1 MIRSDRLLYELAPE
15 GYGERYCEPVEQWLT
30 RAQPYLPH
38 FPEEVLEQWIY
49 RHWKGVLCH
58 WGWLDFRAM
67 SFSKQYWSTERILS
81 QVSSPYQDVV
91 EKLARRMSNPLFQ
104 QSWLVQRM
112 QSDGTWPV
120 APIILHC
127 DGRFMTAEGR
137 ELNAPYHLLEGH
149 HRLGYLTAM
158 AAQEINVLR
167 EHALWVV
174 KISVH

>member
-15 GYGERYCEPVEQWLT
+15 GFGERHCEPVEQWLT
-30 RAQPYLPH
+30 RAQSHLPH
-38 FPEEVLEQWIY
+38 FPEEVLRQWIY

-67 SFSKQYWSTERILS
+67 SFSQQYWTTERILS
-81 QVSSPYQDVV
+81 QVHSPYQDVV

-120 APIILHC
+120 APMILHC
-127 DGRFMTAEGR
+127 ERSLTMADGRPLT
-137 ELNAPYHLLEGH
+137 APYNLLEGH
-149 HRLGYLTAM
+149 HRLGYLSAM
-158 AAQEINVLR
+158 VEQGVEVQR
-167 EHALWVV
+167 GHPVWVV
-174 KISVH
+174 SLPVH